1 MSTDIIFNSLD
12 NVDLNIKHV
21 MYLLCIVTVHGKV
34 ATETVIDIFN
44 VSRACFLSSLNGAS
58 NKIDTAKALSLMF

>member
-44 VSRACFLSSLNGAS
+44 VSRACF
-58 NKIDTAKALSLMF
+58 